1 MRLRDL
7 AGWPPTL
14 TETYNSKNTLEPSA
28 PGVLKR
34 CLLFST
40 VERPAYLS
48 IVVTYQGRD
57 WHAMISDQPEPLL
70 RRMEATLRGHEG
82 QPLASLGDLEL
93 VGGPPR

>member
-57 WHAMISDQPEPLL
+57 WHAMITDKPVALL
-70 RRMEATLRGHEG
+70 KAIEATLRGHEG
-82 QPLASLGDLEL
+82 EPLADLGDLEVIDL
-93 VGGPPR
+93 T